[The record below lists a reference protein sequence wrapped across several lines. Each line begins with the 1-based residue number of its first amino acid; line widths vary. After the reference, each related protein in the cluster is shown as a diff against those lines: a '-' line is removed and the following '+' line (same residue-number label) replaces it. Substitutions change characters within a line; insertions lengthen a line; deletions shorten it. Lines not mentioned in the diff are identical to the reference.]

1 MNSEHFSITSGEE
14 LERVQM
20 SRQVARKTGAK
31 TLSVS
36 EQEATLSY
44 LDDEQKTS
52 KSNAY
57 ATVLKMSDFED
68 VVAADKIKRDE
79 RYVSNAERSFL
90 EMDQDPE
97 RITDAKNFEKL
108 FIRGVQLGRWLGN
121 VTNTT
126 EHPTFQTRTYE
137 TTPYDDILHRIDAF
151 TTLKLA
157 GPFETSIDT
166 VVENLP
172 LGFDVTTDGR
182 RQTIEDK
189 LTRHYNGSVELPF
202 GFSQIDYYTDG
213 TLKTS
218 LAMVPRYIIGVSGD
232 EVSGFSKQLKNGQ
245 AVNMLSP
252 RNLRTRFK
260 VLTEI
265 RAQNELYEAMLPDN
279 AYESED
285 QQIQRAISYIEAAD
299 DKLKTA
305 LQICTQEMIK
315 QKVLPNE
322 VIAKIQEKPNH
333 QRQIIEEYLIDRGHG
348 DYQERMRGLC
358 RAQGK
363 VYNAT
368 DDDADD
374 VFTQII
380 RCTRQLSEAARQGKL
395 DDYRKIMAH
404 NKPIRVSE

>member
-52 KSNAY
+52 KSNTY

-79 RYVSNAERSFL
+79 KYVSNAERGFL

-157 GPFETSIDT
+157 EPFETSIDT

-218 LAMVPRYIIGVSGD
+218 LTMVPRYIIGVSGD

-265 RAQNELYEAMLPDN
+265 RAQNELYEAMLPDD

-285 QQIQRAISYIEAAD
+285 QQIQRAISYIETAD

-333 QRQIIEEYLIDRGHG
+333 QRQIIEEYLINRGHS
-348 DYQERMRGLC
+348 DYQERMRELC
-358 RAQGK
+358 RVQGK

-374 VFTQII
+374 VFAQII
-380 RCTRQLSEAARQGKL
+380 HCTRQLSEAARQGKL
-395 DDYRKIMAH
+395 DDCRKIMAH
-404 NKPIRVSE
+404 NKPIRIPG